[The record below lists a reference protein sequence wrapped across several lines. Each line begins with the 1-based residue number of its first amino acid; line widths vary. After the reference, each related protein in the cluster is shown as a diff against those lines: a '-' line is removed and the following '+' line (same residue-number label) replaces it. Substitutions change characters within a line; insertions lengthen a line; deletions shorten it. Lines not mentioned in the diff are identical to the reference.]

1 LKNVFLSLGSNIGE
15 REAQLRQAI
24 ERLEAAGVQVVR
36 TSSVYETEPQDLRE
50 QPWFLNLV
58 LEVETGLAPIQLLAT
73 ILEIEESMGRKREV
87 PKGPRSIDI
96 DILLYGDGI
105 VETEDLQIPH
115 PRLAR
120 RRFVLEP
127 LAELAPDLRHPQSN
141 RTMRDLLRE
150 VMGDNSFTNNAVT
163 VTSITDLEC

>member
-15 REAQLRQAI
+15 REAQLRDAI
-24 ERLEAAGVQVVR
+24 RRLEAAGVQMIR
-36 TSSVYETEPQDLRE
+36 ESSVYETEPQDLHD

-58 LEVETGLAPIQLLAT
+58 LEVETRLSPIQLLTA
-73 ILEIEESMGRKREV
+73 IQAIEESMGRKRDV

-96 DILLYGDGI
+96 DILLYGVAI

-115 PRLAR
+115 PRLAQ

-127 LAELAPDLRHPQSN
+127 LAELAPDLQHPRSG
-141 RTMRDLLRE
+141 RTMRELLRD
-150 VMGDNSFTNNAVT
+150 VQGQDVRRS
-163 VTSITDLEC
+163 D

>member
-1 LKNVFLSLGSNIGE
+1 MKNVFLSLGSNIGE
-15 REAQLRQAI
+15 REAELAGAI

-36 TSSVYETEPQDLRE
+36 RSSVYETEPQDLRD

-58 LEVETGLAPIQLLAT
+58 LQVETRLSPIQLLTT
-73 ILEIEESMGRKREV
+73 IQAIEESMDRNRDV

-96 DILLYGDGI
+96 DILLYGVAI

-115 PRLAR
+115 PRLAQ

-127 LAELAPDLRHPQSN
+127 LAELAPDFPHPRSG
-141 RTMRDLLRE
+141 RTISELLRD
-150 VMGDNSFTNNAVT
+150 VQGQGVRRRD
-163 VTSITDLEC
+163 

>member
-1 LKNVFLSLGSNIGE
+1 LKNVFLSLGSNVGE
-15 REAQLRQAI
+15 REAQLAEAI

-36 TSSVYETEPQDLRE
+36 KSSVYETEPQDLRD

-58 LEVETGLAPIQLLAT
+58 LEVETRLSPIQLLTA
-73 ILEIEESMGRKREV
+73 IQAIEESMGRKRDV

-96 DILLYGDGI
+96 DILLYGVAI

-115 PRLAR
+115 PRLAQ

-127 LAELAPDLRHPQSN
+127 LAELAPDLPHPRSG
-141 RTMRDLLRE
+141 RTISELLRDVQE
-150 VMGDNSFTNNAVT
+150 QHVRRIG
-163 VTSITDLEC
+163 

>member
-1 LKNVFLSLGSNIGE
+1 MKNVFLSLGSNVGE
-15 REAQLRQAI
+15 REAQLAEAI

-36 TSSVYETEPQDLRE
+36 KSSVYETEPQDLHD

-58 LEVETGLAPIQLLAT
+58 LEVETRLSPIQLLTA
-73 ILEIEESMGRKREV
+73 IQAIEESMGRKRDV

-96 DILLYGDGI
+96 DILLYGVAI

-115 PRLAR
+115 PCLAQ

-127 LAELAPDLRHPQSN
+127 LAELAPDLQHPRSGQ
-141 RTMRDLLRE
+141 TMRELLRD
-150 VMGDNSFTNNAVT
+150 VQGQHVRRSD
-163 VTSITDLEC
+163 

>member
-1 LKNVFLSLGSNIGE
+1 MKNVFLSLGSNVGE
-15 REAQLRQAI
+15 REAQLAEAI

-36 TSSVYETEPQDLRE
+36 KSAVHETEPQDLRD

-58 LEVETGLAPIQLLAT
+58 LEVETKLSPIQLLTA
-73 ILEIEESMGRKREV
+73 IQAIEVSMGRKRDV

-96 DILLYGDGI
+96 DILLYGVAI

-115 PRLAR
+115 PRLAQ

-127 LAELAPDLRHPQSN
+127 LAELAPDLQHPRSG
-141 RTMRDLLRE
+141 RTMRELLRD
-150 VMGDNSFTNNAVT
+150 VQGQDVRRS
-163 VTSITDLEC
+163 D